1 MSLISDP
8 PLFTAWSA
16 LFDLNLNN
24 VRRRKKNRLG
34 SGVSLLWLFF
44 IRYLFFSFREV
55 GRMFLLAT
63 ILLFGKIICTSHNIT
78 RTHFH
83 IHMFFPP
90 FIKKAFLIWV
100 CFWPESVVF
109 LMCLVD
115 IWSSLCVVPHA
126 GFASAQKVI
135 QLNYCSIDEHNL
147 RMDCKYALPP
157 EAPEPFCKY
166 TNGERLFDTTDPDEE
181 QHAPFKKR
189 AKARMFPGN
198 ICRLL
203 FKNLPNGKSNF
214 TCNIKYAD
222 SAIATKTSVVDKSK
236 LPVLV
241 TIILSFEW
249 LPNQNAPPSE
259 PALFLLLQSSSS
271 PVRRGVSC
279 YKAAVAYCWPWWHF
293 PCCWKFTGCEQGAKL
308 LDTLTLHP

>member
-1 MSLISDP
+1 M
-8 PLFTAWSA
+8 
-16 LFDLNLNN
+16 
-24 VRRRKKNRLG
+24 
-34 SGVSLLWLFF
+34 
-44 IRYLFFSFREV
+44 
-55 GRMFLLAT
+55 
-63 ILLFGKIICTSHNIT
+63 
-78 RTHFH
+78 
-83 IHMFFPP
+83 
-90 FIKKAFLIWV
+90 
-100 CFWPESVVF
+100 
-109 LMCLVD
+109 
-115 IWSSLCVVPHA
+115 
-126 GFASAQKVI
+126 
-135 QLNYCSIDEHNL
+135 NYCSIDEHNL

-241 TIILSFEW
+241 TINLSFE
-249 LPNQNAPPSE
+249 
-259 PALFLLLQSSSS
+259 
-271 PVRRGVSC
+271 
-279 YKAAVAYCWPWWHF
+279 
-293 PCCWKFTGCEQGAKL
+293 
-308 LDTLTLHP
+308 